1 MRSAAIVALGAAAL
15 VGCADGENIA
25 TPEMDVPDASLS
37 RASENAPT
45 RTFDITIQNL
55 TTAGGQTFTPPLVAL
70 HQGSKKFFQ
79 VGKAAS
85 FGIQEIAENGNL
97 DPMIQGLMGDHKVSS
112 YSVAA
117 SGDGLPAALL
127 QPGEAVTVSLSA
139 KPGSQ
144 FVSFASMLI
153 CTNDGF
159 TGVNGG
165 KLPNKIGEE
174 AEFYAYA
181 YDAGTEIN
189 TEDFADLVPPCP
201 ALSGVPS
208 DMPGTGM
215 SNPDLAEGGA
225 VYVHPGIH
233 GNADLDPSIHGWA
246 GPVSKLTVRR
256 TG

>member
-1 MRSAAIVALGAAAL
+1 MRAVGIIAIGVAAL
-15 VGCADGENIA
+15 VGCADSEPIA
-25 TPEMDVPDASLS
+25 APDMDVPAASQS
-37 RASENAPT
+37 RASESAPT
-45 RTFDITIQNL
+45 RTFEITIQNL

-70 HQGSKKFFQ
+70 HQGSKEFFQ
-79 VGKAAS
+79 AGKAAS
-85 FGIQEIAENGNL
+85 YGIQEIAENGNL

-112 YSVAA
+112 YTVAT
-117 SGDGLPAALL
+117 SGDGLPALL
-127 QPGEAVTVSLSA
+127 LAPGEAVTVSLSA

-159 TGVNGG
+159 TGVRGG

-174 AEFYAYA
+174 AVFYGAA

-189 TEDFADLVPPCP
+189 TEAFGDLVPPCP

-208 DMPGTGM
+208 DVPGSGM
-215 SNPDLAEGGA
+215 SNPDLAEGG
-225 VYVHPGIH
+225 VVHHHEGIM
-233 GNADLDPSIHGWA
+233 GNGDLDPAIHGWA
-246 GPVSKLTVRR
+246 NPVSMLTVRR